1 MSLAFELV
9 EDDQK
14 TTLAQ
19 EIEGLTG
26 SRRILKERE
35 PNRLARKELESQGLD
50 LLSPEERERL
60 DVSASKATSWLLILI
75 GSAVVALDP
84 LLELTIR

>member
-9 EDDQK
+9 EVDQK
-14 TTLAQ
+14 TTFAK

-35 PNRLARKELESQGLD
+35 LNRLARQGLD
-50 LLSPEERERL
+50 LLSPEERELL
-60 DVSASKATSWLLILI
+60 DVSASKATSWLLILV
-75 GSAVVALDP
+75 GAAVVALDH